1 MSEARKLIQLR
12 DRVAQALGWQPR
24 PLAEVNAP
32 YAETCVHAPVDRL
45 AHDAMLSRIRLEDR
59 A

>member
-12 DRVAQALGWQPR
+12 DRIAQLLGWQPR
-24 PLAEVNAP
+24 PLAEVDSS
-32 YAETCVHAPVDRL
+32 YAVVNVHAPVDEA
-45 AHDAMLSRIRLEDR
+45 AHDAMLRRLRLEER